1 MVGARLMGLGG
12 AGDVLVSATAADL
25 TRGAGFGTV
34 DRGSHALKGVE
45 GEWRVLAVGSVDGT
59 PLPAPA
65 DSEVAAARR
74 AEIVPEEDSGRSR
87 WRLAIVGVVA
97 AVVVVLGGLALL
109 RPEGSE
115 ASTIPG
121 PNTVARLA
129 PDGADFGQVIGVG
142 ENAFPDALTFSDGD
156 LWVANVANRT
166 VVRVDRTSGNIQ
178 PVGAPSA
185 PTGIAAAD
193 GRVWVTYGFNS
204 DPDRRVDVVDPDG
217 PVLAPAGIDAP
228 DGSYPIA
235 AGDDVLWIADPLGST
250 VMRFDPVTRSS
261 ATVTLP
267 EGSGPAALAVA
278 GRSLWVASGREAS
291 VFRIDIGDAD
301 ATPKRFDIGGGVP
314 SGIAVTP
321 DGTVWITERDAD
333 AVIALHPTGTTA
345 VDVSVGDR
353 CDGPAAIVASDVAV
367 WVSCSLSS
375 TIVRLDPA
383 DGYRGDRTR
392 CRRRARA
399 AGDR

>member
-1 MVGARLMGLGG
+1 M
-12 AGDVLVSATAADL
+12 
-25 TRGAGFGTV
+25 
-34 DRGSHALKGVE
+34 
-45 GEWRVLAVGSVDGT
+45 
-59 PLPAPA
+59 
-65 DSEVAAARR
+65 
-74 AEIVPEEDSGRSR
+74 
-87 WRLAIVGVVA
+87 
-97 AVVVVLGGLALL
+97 
-109 RPEGSE
+109 
-115 ASTIPG
+115 
-121 PNTVARLA
+121 
-129 PDGADFGQVIGVG
+129 
-142 ENAFPDALTFSDGD
+142 
-156 LWVANVANRT
+156 
-166 VVRVDRTSGNIQ
+166 
-178 PVGAPSA
+178 
-185 PTGIAAAD
+185 
-193 GRVWVTYGFNS
+193 TYGFNS
-204 DPDRRVDVVDPDG
+204 DPCAASTSWTRTGRSWRPR
-217 PVLAPAGIDAP
+217 IDTP

-278 GRSLWVASGREAS
+278 GEFLWVASGRESS

-321 DGTVWITERDAD
+321 DGTVSMTERDAD

-375 TIVRLDPA
+375 TIVRWTPPIEPVGMALEVGGEPGPLAIDDA
-383 DGYRGDRTR
+383 GGLWVGV
-392 CRRRARA
+392 RA
-399 AGDR
+399 G